1 MGHIY
6 GVVLALF
13 PGIRASARLLRG
25 GPELKPLSRILCAV
39 AIDKRSHQILDHAL
53 ALARR
58 HRATLLI
65 LHAVSPLIAYSNGA
79 TERADLLRRLRLRAL
94 AAGVDVRVEVQQGPT
109 DEIILLHA
117 KARRVDLIVI
127 GTARKETRRGLSRWI
142 AERVLRDAPC
152 PTLVV
157 PEDAT
162 DPTTSAETVLCAV
175 DLSVASPAV
184 VEEALRLSD
193 DSRRR
198 VTLLHV
204 MNGRDDAALNKL
216 QSLIPSSKHGELLVE
231 VVGGHPAAEIVR
243 IAREMKAELL
253 VIGAVR
259 RSALG
264 SRLFGKTGQLLRD
277 APCPVLAV
285 PAGSA
290 THSATGDVHPLAA

>member
-1 MGHIY
+1 MK
-6 GVVLALF
+6 
-13 PGIRASARLLRG
+13 R
-25 GPELKPLSRILCAV
+25 LSRVLCAV
-39 AIDKRSHQILDHAL
+39 SIDERSLQVLDHAL
-53 ALARR
+53 AVARR
-58 HRATLLI
+58 HGAQVLI
-65 LHAVSPLIAYSNGA
+65 LHAVSPLISYNHGA
-79 TERADLLRRLRLRAL
+79 TERVDLLRRLRSRSE

-117 KARRVDLIVI
+117 KARNVDLIVI
-127 GTARKETRRGLSRWI
+127 GTSRREKRRGLSRWI

-157 PEDAT
+157 PESAT
-162 DPTTSAETVLCAV
+162 DPTTIAVSVLCTV
-175 DLSVASPAV
+175 DFSSASPAV

-204 MNGRDDAALNKL
+204 MNGRDATALNKL
-216 QSLIPSSKHGELLVE
+216 QSLIPSSKHGALLVE
-231 VVGGHPAAEIVR
+231 VVGGRPAAEIVR
-243 IAREMKAELL
+243 VAREMKAQLL

-259 RSALG
+259 RSGLG

-285 PAGSA
+285 PAGSV
-290 THSATGDVHPLAA
+290 THSATEDIQSLAA